1 MFLGISWSW
10 KQVWRY
16 GPWVSK
22 NNNHVMVC
30 SPNCNWSIGTSIGLS
45 QWALFEYTSYT
56 HHTEKPILSKSW
68 NRDKTLE
75 SLINLGSPKSFKD
88 CPNSLEWFWNHWS
101 IWINFGIVMFF
112 PEPQFLQS
120 AAARPF
126 FLAQHGWLLW
136 YAEPPDRWPAVVNW
150 SHVSYWYTMYYYVC
164 IYCIYIYIYGYFRKW
179 GIPTMGLSSPI
190 KISSKKWMIHPA
202 PGWGPCAHR
211 SPQRMGRV
219 SRSVVMGYTT
229 SSLNWLNLYTE
240 NLW

>member
-1 MFLGISWSW
+1 MAPQILPNWWDIMFLGISWSW

-126 FLAQHGWLLW
+126 FWRSTGDCSDMRNHLTGGQQWLIDHMFLT
-136 YAEPPDRWPAVVNW
+136 DILCI
-150 SHVSYWYTMYYYVC
+150 TM
-164 IYCIYIYIYGYFRKW
+164 CIYIYTY
-179 GIPTMGLSSPI
+179 
-190 KISSKKWMIHPA
+190 
-202 PGWGPCAHR
+202 
-211 SPQRMGRV
+211 
-219 SRSVVMGYTT
+219 
-229 SSLNWLNLYTE
+229 
-240 NLW
+240 

>member
-164 IYCIYIYIYGYFRKW
+164 IYIRMCIYI
-179 GIPTMGLSSPI
+179 GISENGGSPP
-190 KISSKKWMIHPA
+190 WDFLH
-202 PGWGPCAHR
+202 
-211 SPQRMGRV
+211 Q
-219 SRSVVMGYTT
+219 
-229 SSLNWLNLYTE
+229 
-240 NLW
+240 